1 MAECPI
7 GVSPETLLPKVEQ
20 EAKST
25 SVPASLLTLHYVQR
39 YLKDNFLIGCYKDE
53 AQLNWILGVN
63 DKGTNLYNVRI
74 FTKGLKRAGTMK
86 RSQLEQ
92 GEIKFVILY
101 RLGEDYKNEY
111 RVFHVHHHAV
121 MSEERMRQALYPN
134 PQGNYF
140 CFVFDEEVTIK
151 PDVNIAKILAE
162 YRLDTESEYPEGAP
176 IVVTGEKLIEYQI

>member
-1 MAECPI
+1 MEGTGQGVVPQNIQEELNSSYSFYAITAREGVNAEQFMQQNFQQLLGKVYTPYGDTGRQSYYSVALDNDERFTDENERTLSLLAPYFYMAECPI

-92 GEIKFVILY
+92 GKHSINY
-101 RLGEDYKNEY
+101 R
-111 RVFHVHHHAV
+111 
-121 MSEERMRQALYPN
+121 
-134 PQGNYF
+134 
-140 CFVFDEEVTIK
+140 
-151 PDVNIAKILAE
+151 
-162 YRLDTESEYPEGAP
+162 
-176 IVVTGEKLIEYQI
+176 